1 LFSCPDRIGKN
12 NMKEVFLMRRRDAIK
27 QLSLAALSLPVG
39 LNAGAI
45 PQQRKAHLR
54 TSICAYSFRNEL
66 AKKTMRYED
75 LVRLAADLG
84 VDGLDLT
91 VYWFPSTTDDFLLP
105 LRLLAYRSGIDI
117 QSIGIRT
124 NMCRATP
131 ELQDAEVTALKP
143 WLDVAEKLGAR
154 HIRVFGGSP
163 PKGTA
168 DDQAVP
174 WAVATLKKCAALAAS
189 RGMILGVEDDGA
201 FTTNAERLVE
211 IVKQVNSPWVGINLD
226 TGNFPTD
233 GYRQVEMC
241 LPYAVHMHVKS
252 NISEQGRRQPTDW
265 DRLFQMVAPV
275 YRGYMSL
282 EYEGN
287 DDPRKAVPEL
297 IGILQTTLRK
307 FAPCS

>member
-1 LFSCPDRIGKN
+1 MN
-12 NMKEVFLMRRRDAIK
+12 RRDAIK
-27 QLSLAALSLPVG
+27 RLSAAALALPVRM
-39 LNAGAI
+39 NAEAI
-45 PQQRKAHLR
+45 PQQNKPHLR

-91 VYWFPSTTDDFLLP
+91 VYWFPNTTDEFLLP

-124 NMCRATP
+124 NMCRETP
-131 ELQDAEVTALKP
+131 ELQDAEVAGIKP
-143 WLDVAEKLGAR
+143 WLEVAEKLGAR
-154 HIRVFGGSP
+154 HVRVFGGSP
-163 PKGTA
+163 PKGIPEK
-168 DDQAVP
+168 QAVP
-174 WAVATLKKCAALAAS
+174 WAVATLKKCAALAATK
-189 RGMILGVEDDGA
+189 GMILGVEDDGS

-226 TGNFPTD
+226 TGNFPVD

-252 NISEQGRRQPTDW
+252 SISEQGGKQPTDW
-265 DRLFQMVAPV
+265 DRLLKLVAPV
-275 YRGYMSL
+275 YRGYLSL
-282 EYEGN
+282 EYEGTN
-287 DDPRKAVPEL
+287 DPRTAVPEI
-297 IGILQTTLRK
+297 IGTLQKTLRK
-307 FAPCS
+307 YEALG